1 VKAAPFDY
9 HAPDTLDEVLD
20 LLSRGNGVRVL
31 AGGQSLLPLMKL
43 RLAKPTVVVDVN
55 RLTELVGI
63 EERDGGLAIG
73 AVTRQQALVDDERA
87 GRSQPLLRVAGRH
100 AGYLATRHRG
110 TVGGSLAYA
119 APWAELTA
127 AVVALDARV
136 HLRSTRGERDV
147 AARDFFHGPHETA
160 LAKDELLTQ
169 VVVPPMAERTG
180 VGFHEVTTGHGGF
193 LHAAAAAT
201 VSLAED
207 GSCAEAELVLLGVAP
222 TPYRADVSH
231 LRGTTFEPEAL
242 AAVDALVERL
252 DPPDGI
258 EVSGGYRRRVARALA
273 RRALLDAHA
282 DARTAA

>member
-1 VKAAPFDY
+1 VKPAPFDY

-55 RLTELVGI
+55 RVTELVGI

-73 AVTRQQALVDDERA
+73 AVTRQQALVDDER
-87 GRSQPLLRVAGRH
+87 SHPLLRVAGRH

-110 TVGGSLAYA
+110 TVGGSLAHA

-136 HLRSTRGERDV
+136 HLRSARGERDV

-160 LAKDELLTQ
+160 LAEDELLTE

-201 VSLAED
+201 VSLTED
-207 GSCAEAELVLLGVAP
+207 GSCAAAELVLLGVAP
-222 TPYRADVSH
+222 TPHRADVSH
-231 LRGTTFEPEAL
+231 LHGTTLEPEAL

-258 EVSGGYRRRVARALA
+258 EVSGEYRRRVAGALA

-282 DARTAA
+282 DAGTAA